1 MPGSGGVSSAHPS
14 TALRGQALGLDAP
27 HYTTAGFENLSV
39 LLFWIAVGEFVTVAV
54 TAYGTALTYRYVVL
68 QAWPPG
74 WTYISAA
81 LYIAWLILVVSLAAR
96 HYVTLQTQPLHRFLW
111 NGIGAV
117 GLAFSFFLST
127 LFLLKVT
134 EEYSRATFFI
144 QLFAVTLAVLGLRTM
159 GHGRIQAALASGR
172 IEARRAVLVGGA
184 ARQAKLTKRL
194 REAGVRIVGSLPFP
208 SYAREES
215 GADEPQFDRA
225 EARRMI
231 ELCRAQKVDDVVIL
245 ATAADLRASA
255 KLADTLSELP
265 VGLHMI
271 PADAEDLL
279 SSAKLGELGA
289 LVTIQLLHPPL
300 TFFHRFLKRL
310 FDIVAAG
317 IGLIAL
323 SPILA
328 LVALAIKLDSRGPV
342 FFRQTRHGYNN
353 ETIRVFKFRSM
364 TTTEDGDT
372 FRQARRHD
380 PRITRLGQVLRRT
393 NVDELPQL
401 LNVLTGEMSI
411 VGPRPHPV
419 ALNQMFEEHILP
431 FSRRHN
437 VKPGITGWAQ
447 VNGHRGQTDTLE
459 KMQRRFECDL
469 YYIEN
474 WSFLLDM
481 KIILM
486 TLFSKSAY
494 NNAF

>member
-1 MPGSGGVSSAHPS
+1 MSANGGTSSAHSS
-14 TALRGQALGLDAP
+14 TLRDQALGRDGA
-27 HYTTAGFENLSV
+27 HYKTAGIENLSV
-39 LLFWIAVGEFVTVAV
+39 LLFWIAAGEFVTVAV
-54 TAYGTALTYRYVVL
+54 TAYVTALSYSYLVL

-74 WTYISAA
+74 ATYVSAA
-81 LYIAWLILVVSLAAR
+81 LYIASLILLVSLVSR

-117 GLAFSFFLST
+117 ALAFSFFLST

-144 QLFAVTLAVLGLRTM
+144 QLFAVTLAVLGLRTI
-159 GHGRIQAALASGR
+159 GHARIQSALASGR

-194 REAGVRIVGSLPFP
+194 REAGVRIVGSLPIP
-208 SYAREES
+208 GYAREDTGTE
-215 GADEPQFDRA
+215 EPSFDRA
-225 EARRMI
+225 ELRRMI

-245 ATAADLRASA
+245 ATATDMRASA
-255 KLADTLSELP
+255 KLAGTLSELP
-265 VGLHMI
+265 VALHMI

-279 SSAKLGELGA
+279 SSAQLGELGA

-300 TFFHRFLKRL
+300 SSFHRAMKRL
-310 FDIVAAG
+310 FDVAAAG
-317 IGLIAL
+317 TGLLLL
-323 SPILA
+323 SPFLA

-364 TTTEDGDT
+364 TTTEDGYA
-372 FRQARRHD
+372 FRQARRDD
-380 PRITRLGQVLRRT
+380 PRVTRVGQVLRRT
-393 NVDELPQL
+393 NIDELPQL

-419 ALNQMFEEHILP
+419 ALNRMFEEHISP

-494 NNAF
+494 RNAF